1 MGVGISLYD
10 ENRSDNPMK
19 SSIVIEHS
27 ERYFWSDRSSKY
39 CGAKNTIQTDSSP
52 FRTAMKRGYF
62 KCWKCDAKM
71 KFRKQKYNKVVLW
84 LNEDK

>member
-1 MGVGISLYD
+1 MGVGISLYN
-10 ENRSDNPMK
+10 EHHTDNLIK
-19 SSIVIEHS
+19 KHIEVIHS
-27 ERYFWSDRSSKY
+27 ERYFRDGKY
-39 CGAKNTIQTDSSP
+39 CGVKNVFFTDSSQ

>member
-1 MGVGISLYD
+1 MGVGISLYH
-10 ENRSDNPMK
+10 EGRSDNPMK
-19 SSIVIEHS
+19 SSIEIEHS

-39 CGAKNTIQTDSSP
+39 CGAKNTFFTDSSQ

-71 KFRKQKYNKVVLW
+71 KFRKQRYNKVVLW

>member
-1 MGVGISLYD
+1 MGVGISLFN
-10 ENRSDNPMK
+10 EHHTDNPMK

-27 ERYFWSDRSSKY
+27 QRYFRHGKY
-39 CGAKNTIQTDSSP
+39 CNAKNTIQTDSSE

-71 KFRKQKYNKVVLW
+71 KFRKQRYNKVVLW
-84 LNEDK
+84 LDEEK